1 MRSNAKI
8 KGLQYKANT
17 VCLRGDDD
25 SDFRFEIRIP
35 NGGCDDKIWIDNI
48 RLYGKIMEISKKIAD
63 IMVKRDDLSKEEL
76 KILNLKLDL
85 QNKSLSIEKKLDILM
100 ELLFDDMEI
109 RDIYYRRFRNTK
121 DVIVKTGTRNY
132 KHLMVNNE
140 PGFDEVNIVDK
151 ASFGNAR
158 VFSYNPDTDEYSEYD
173 IEDEDKI
180 VGKKR

>member
-1 MRSNAKI
+1 
-8 KGLQYKANT
+8 
-17 VCLRGDDD
+17 
-25 SDFRFEIRIP
+25 
-35 NGGCDDKIWIDNI
+35 
-48 RLYGKIMEISKKIAD
+48 
-63 IMVKRDDLSKEEL
+63 MVKRDDLSKEEL